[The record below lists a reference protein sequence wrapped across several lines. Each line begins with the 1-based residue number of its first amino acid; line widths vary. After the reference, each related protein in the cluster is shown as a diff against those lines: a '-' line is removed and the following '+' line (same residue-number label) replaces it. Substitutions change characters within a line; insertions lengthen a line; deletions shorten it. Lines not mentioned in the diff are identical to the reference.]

1 MKQHT
6 ILFALILAFASLTF
20 AQDKTTKT
28 EKTETK
34 KTEIT
39 KTETTK
45 TVTENVK
52 LPTAKKVFEDYI
64 KASGGMK
71 AIEKVKSRS
80 TIGTVELAGMGLSGN
95 FEILSKA
102 PNKSI
107 MTMNL
112 TGFGEITEAFD
123 GAEAWAKNPMQGLRV
138 KTGAELEE
146 VKRTSDLNYEFNLD
160 KTYPKAVVSGIEK
173 QNGAE
178 VYVVK
183 GDDDTTMYFD
193 KTTSLMTRID
203 RTVTSPQGK
212 INSITKFEDY
222 RDVDGTK
229 QSYRFRQSALG
240 AEFVFNVTDFK
251 QNVEIADE
259 KFSKPK

>member
-1 MKQHT
+1 MKKYLSLLT
-6 ILFALILAFASLTF
+6 LIFVFTSISA
-20 AQDKTTKT
+20 AQEKSA
-28 EKTETK
+28 EKTETPKTSTK
-34 KTEIT
+34 KI
-39 KTETTK
+39 
-45 TVTENVK
+45 K

-64 KASGGMK
+64 KASGGK
-71 AIEKVKSRS
+71 KVIEKVKSRS
-80 TIGTVELAGMGLSGN
+80 TIGTVELTAMGLKGN
-95 FEILSKA
+95 FEIHSKA
-102 PNKSI
+102 PNKAI

-123 GAEAWAKNPMQGLRV
+123 GTEAWAKNPMQGLRV

-146 VKRTSDLNYEFNLD
+146 VKKTSDIGYEFNLD
-160 KTYPKAVVSGIEK
+160 KTYPKAVVTGIET
-173 QNGAE
+173 QDGAE
-178 VYVVK
+178 IYVVK
-183 GDDDTTMYFD
+183 GDDETTLYFD

-203 RTVTSPQGK
+203 RTITAPEGK

-222 RDVDGTK
+222 RAVDGTK

-240 AEFVFNVTDFK
+240 AEFVFTVTDFK